1 MKTAQKLSMRLKVG
15 LGVLV
20 VLFLGTV
27 FFAYQL
33 FNDKKEIEKSLIAEK
48 EQIISNLTDMTK
60 QYDNA
65 IAENT
70 IANQDLIVARGRI
83 EDLVDSLKLSQN
95 SVSNLMIYRK
105 KFLIL
110 RKEMDVLLEENDKL
124 KVENQLLATSLD
136 STQIQLA
143 ERTEFTDLLLT
154 QNSELTSIVKD
165 ASVIQT
171 VGLKGFGIIE
181 RINGK
186 QIPTERAKRSDK
198 IKVCFTVAKNTL
210 ANAGDRELYIQVIDS
225 KNNTL
230 GLNNQI
236 QFGDEV
242 LSYSLV
248 SRFNYKNRNLNICEY
263 LSADDKK
270 FESGRYI
277 INVFDKENLISTSD
291 FVLKK

>member
-110 RKEMDVLLEENDKL
+110 RKEMEVLLEENDKL